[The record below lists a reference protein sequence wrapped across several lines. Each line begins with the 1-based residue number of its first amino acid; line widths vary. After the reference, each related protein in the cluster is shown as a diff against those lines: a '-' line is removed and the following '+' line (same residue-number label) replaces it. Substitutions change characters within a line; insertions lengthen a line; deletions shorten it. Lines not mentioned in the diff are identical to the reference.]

1 MWKKS
6 SIFIVLGFIMTLTAC
21 KSSFDT
27 LLTSTDNETKLKSAF
42 TYFEEGEF
50 YKSQLLFEQVM
61 PFYRGTP
68 ELDTIYFHYA
78 NTHYN
83 LDNYILSSYYFKNY
97 TTTFVNGVFSENAL
111 YMTAFANYKM
121 SPSYRLDQT
130 YTQKA
135 IDGFQM
141 FANRYPTSEK
151 VTICNALIDELRVKL
166 EQKAVAS
173 ADLYYKLGNF
183 QSADYAYR
191 NLLKEYPDSKDAEKI
206 RYRIV
211 LASYKLAENTIEI
224 KQAERYIAVLN
235 NCTDFTKRYTDSEF
249 SKEVIDIRETSKNKL
264 TKLAQ

>member
-27 LLTSTDNETKLKSAF
+27 LLTSTDNESKLKSAY
-42 TYFEEGEF
+42 TYYEEGEF
-50 YKSQLLFEQVM
+50 YKAQLLFEQIM

-68 ELDTIYFHYA
+68 QIDTIYYHYA
-78 NTHYN
+78 TTHYN
-83 LDNYILSSYYFKNY
+83 LDNYILSSYYYKNY
-97 TTTFVNGVFSENAL
+97 TTTFANGVFSEDAS

-151 VTICNALIDELRVKL
+151 VSICNALIDELRVKL
-166 EQKAVAS
+166 EKKAVAS

-183 QSADYAYR
+183 QSADHAYR

-224 KQAERYIAVLN
+224 KQAERYVAVLK
-235 NCTDFTKRYTDSEF
+235 NCVDFTKRYTDSEY
-249 SKEVIDIRETSKNKL
+249 SKEVIAIRDASNSKL
-264 TKLAQ
+264 IKLAQ